1 MSLCWDSGSSWLWGW
16 GQGKSGLGKFF
27 PGKVGAERAP
37 HGDVAH
43 MSLSHTPPPIPETSS
58 QLHTG
63 NSLTP
68 SAGWYRG
75 RERTKP
81 GIRLRLWVL
90 LVQQL
95 GGCLEQM
102 DATSPFCWTSG
113 LLGTAASGPSP
124 SGAPLPPS
132 PTARVFTASPV
143 SLVKC
148 LSHQIAT
155 LCQPCRPPHAE
166 PQVTPG
172 P

>member
-1 MSLCWDSGSSWLWGW
+1 MLGFWELLALGVGAGQEQPWKVLPRQGGGRAGTTWGCGPHALEPPPPNPRDIISVAHREQPDPLSWLVS
-16 GQGKSGLGKFF
+16 GQGENQARDQTETLG
-27 PGKVGAERAP
+27 PACA
-37 HGDVAH
+37 
-43 MSLSHTPPPIPETSS
+43 T
-58 QLHTG
+58 
-63 NSLTP
+63 
-68 SAGWYRG
+68 AGWL
-75 RERTKP
+75 P
-81 GIRLRLWVL
+81 GAD
-90 LVQQL
+90 
-95 GGCLEQM
+95 GS
-102 DATSPFCWTSG
+102 TSPFCWTSG

-166 PQVTPG
+166 PQVTPR

>member
-43 MSLSHTPPPIPETSS
+43 MPLSHPPPNPRDIISVAHREQPDPLSLLVSGQGENQAWDQTET
-58 QLHTG
+58 LGPACAT
-63 NSLTP
+63 
-68 SAGWYRG
+68 AGWL
-75 RERTKP
+75 P
-81 GIRLRLWVL
+81 GAD
-90 LVQQL
+90 
-95 GGCLEQM
+95 GS
-102 DATSPFCWTSG
+102 TSPFCWTSG